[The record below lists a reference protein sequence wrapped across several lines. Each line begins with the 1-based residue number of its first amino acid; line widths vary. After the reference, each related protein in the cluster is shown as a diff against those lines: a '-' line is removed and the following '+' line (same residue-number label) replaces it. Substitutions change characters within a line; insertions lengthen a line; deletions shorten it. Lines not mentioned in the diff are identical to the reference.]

1 MKKLITI
8 LAMLMMVLSIHASDP
23 VVLFGLLSPAASYS
37 GSMESESIDV
47 DFLNHDTI
55 TGLIAT
61 AELERKDITIEKLLS
76 DKIFTSSKALID
88 AGMIGLSL
96 EDAGAIGTDGT
107 VIITPDMSSMSSLE
121 GSITVEYDDFK
132 MLYSIGAR
140 TESITLDGKVTVSI
154 DLSDESLLYLSVRT
168 DDFLFNSDSSYSNS
182 SAGIRIFFEYD
193 KVGQWLSYMGYDFDE
208 LRYMTAYM
216 LLDIP
221 ELQEAGIDATSPE
234 TVIFSLEE
242 IKALDILDAVAFAL
256 TADSAEGIDTMRMAS
271 MALKPVLYIDEKE
284 AEDIN
289 LKALMDT
296 ALDVAYVFSDI
307 M

>member
-23 VVLFGLLSPAASYS
+23 IVLFGLLSPAASYS
-37 GSMESESIDV
+37 GSMESESIDA

-61 AELERKDITIEKLLS
+61 AELERKD
-76 DKIFTSSKALID
+76 LID

-168 DDFLFNSDSSYSNS
+168 DDFLFNGDSSYSNS

-193 KVGQWLSYMGYDFDE
+193 KVGQWLSYMGYDFEE

-234 TVIFSLEE
+234 TVISSLDE
-242 IKALDILDAVAFAL
+242 IGALDILDAVAFAL

-296 ALDVAYVFSDI
+296 ALDVAYVFSD
-307 M
+307 MM

>member
-37 GSMESESIDV
+37 GSMESKSIDA

-168 DDFLFNSDSSYSNS
+168 DDFLFNGDSSYSNS

-193 KVGQWLSYMGYDFDE
+193 KVGQWLSY
-208 LRYMTAYM
+208 
-216 LLDIP
+216 
-221 ELQEAGIDATSPE
+221 
-234 TVIFSLEE
+234 
-242 IKALDILDAVAFAL
+242 

-296 ALDVAYVFSDI
+296 ALDVAYVFSD
-307 M
+307 MM

>member
-37 GSMESESIDV
+37 GSMESESIDA

-121 GSITVEYDDFK
+121 VKRRESFGTSSITASFSFFFK
-132 MLYSIGAR
+132 IWMLFHAA
-140 TESITLDGKVTVSI
+140 LP
-154 DLSDESLLYLSVRT
+154 
-168 DDFLFNSDSSYSNS
+168 NS
-182 SAGIRIFFEYD
+182 SAVPSHNSFRASADVKRWGSATVVSNIL
-193 KVGQWLSYMGYDFDE
+193 KVN
-208 LRYMTAYM
+208 TAST
-216 LLDIP
+216 P
-221 ELQEAGIDATSPE
+221 
-234 TVIFSLEE
+234 
-242 IKALDILDAVAFAL
+242 
-256 TADSAEGIDTMRMAS
+256 
-271 MALKPVLYIDEKE
+271 
-284 AEDIN
+284 
-289 LKALMDT
+289 
-296 ALDVAYVFSDI
+296 
-307 M
+307 

>member
-23 VVLFGLLSPAASYS
+23 IVLFGLLSPAASYS
-37 GSMESESIDV
+37 GSMESESIDA

-88 AGMIGLSL
+88 AGMIGLSI

-132 MLYSIGAR
+132 MLCGFI
-140 TESITLDGKVTVSI
+140 
-154 DLSDESLLYLSVRT
+154 
-168 DDFLFNSDSSYSNS
+168 
-182 SAGIRIFFEYD
+182 
-193 KVGQWLSYMGYDFDE
+193 VGVNWY
-208 LRYMTAYM
+208 
-216 LLDIP
+216 
-221 ELQEAGIDATSPE
+221 
-234 TVIFSLEE
+234 
-242 IKALDILDAVAFAL
+242 AV
-256 TADSAEGIDTMRMAS
+256 
-271 MALKPVLYIDEKE
+271 LK
-284 AEDIN
+284 
-289 LKALMDT
+289 
-296 ALDVAYVFSDI
+296 
-307 M
+307 